1 LDIDKDIMVRLEI
14 FGKEGETQ
22 TSQGIVKNV
31 DKTKVLIEIDF
42 VKSWEAKVIIGGE
55 IFLDLTNNYPPG

>member
-1 LDIDKDIMVRLEI
+1 MVRLEI

-42 VKSWEAKVIIGGE
+42 VKSWEAKVIIGG
-55 IFLDLTNNYPPG
+55 